1 MDMNLNHYH
10 YYLLEHDEKYKQ
22 LALLRDMI
30 DAAMDQMIVMEVN
43 RQVKEQIEEV
53 KKMRELI

>member
-1 MDMNLNHYH
+1 MNLNHYH
-10 YYLLEHDEKYKQ
+10 YYLLEHDEKYKR

-30 DAAMDQMIVMEVN
+30 DAAMDQMIVTEVN